1 MVLLL
6 VYDVIFYS
14 FERFAR
20 VTFKV
25 IPLHP
30 SWPLSQNM
38 TSADYKR
45 TLAFQ
50 LTHKFCRRKFCWSIQ
65 QDMYMVGHTVY
76 AVYIALQFI
85 QNMEK
90 YTIDITLVLHV
101 DNLTPPF
108 GYKNYMI

>member
-1 MVLLL
+1 
-6 VYDVIFYS
+6 
-14 FERFAR
+14 
-20 VTFKV
+20 
-25 IPLHP
+25 
-30 SWPLSQNM
+30 
-38 TSADYKR
+38 
-45 TLAFQ
+45 
-50 LTHKFCRRKFCWSIQ
+50 
-65 QDMYMVGHTVY
+65 MVGHTVY